1 MKTLINLLILCAAFN
16 AVAQEYTVDLKMTSS
31 EEEASFSAT
40 IHLAKKPS
48 KLYASFSDESS
59 TEVFIVDSTQKKVL
73 ELFDEDDAK
82 EAYLSSSITTPEME
96 EPEFG
101 LSMLY
106 DMLISEMA
114 SRSDY
119 RLLTETKQLFGMTCR
134 KVELLE
140 EGAVVGTGWVLPGV
154 QFGLAKN
161 QGIFMTPDGMLVEMT
176 LSGEGE
182 TFKLECLGISKG
194 TVDNGQFSLTIPAGY
209 ELIDDSEDYEAPK
222 IIAK

>member
-1 MKTLINLLILCAAFN
+1 MKKLISLLTLFAAFTV
-16 AVAQEYTVDLKMTSS
+16 VAQDYTVDLKMTSS
-31 EEEASFSAT
+31 EEDASFSAT

-48 KLYASFSDESS
+48 KLYASLTDESS
-59 TEVFIVDSTQKKVL
+59 KEVFIVDSTQKKVL
-73 ELFDEDDAK
+73 ELFDEDDTK
-82 EAYLSSSITTPEME
+82 EAYLSSSVTTPEME

-101 LSMLY
+101 LSMVY
-106 DMLISEMA
+106 DMLISDMA

-119 RLLTETKQLFGMTCR
+119 RLLTETKQLFGMSCR

-140 EGAVVGTGWVLPGV
+140 NGVAVGTGWVLPGV

-176 LSGEGE
+176 LSEEGE

-194 TVDNGQFSLTIPAGY
+194 TVDNAQFSLAIPAGY
-209 ELIDDSEDYEAPK
+209 ELIDETEE
-222 IIAK
+222 